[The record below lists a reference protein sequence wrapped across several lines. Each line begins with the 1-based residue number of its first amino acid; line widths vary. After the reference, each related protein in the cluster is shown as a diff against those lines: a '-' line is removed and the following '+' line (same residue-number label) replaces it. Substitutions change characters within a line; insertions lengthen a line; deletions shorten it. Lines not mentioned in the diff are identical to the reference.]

1 MAPRCRVFATVRK
14 KRTGAPI
21 VGPVMIVASSR
32 ANSTLKAAMLSGAL
46 DVVDNASI
54 AIASRMKMEALT
66 PLKKLLPSD

>member
-1 MAPRCRVFATVRK
+1 
-14 KRTGAPI
+14 
-21 VGPVMIVASSR
+21 
-32 ANSTLKAAMLSGAL
+32 LSGAL